1 MSTDPIVVS
10 QRGAALWI
18 RLNRPQALNSMSP
31 VMIAGIN
38 AALDGAREIA
48 ELRAVV
54 ITGTGRAFC
63 AGADLK
69 EALAMTVGSDPET
82 ATAAFTESFRLL
94 ADRIERFRLPV
105 IAAVNGLTIAGG
117 LEIVLGC
124 DLVIAAQSA
133 KLGDGH
139 GKYGLMPGGGGS
151 VRLPRKIG
159 PMRAKYLMFTA
170 EYLPA
175 QTLADWGLVTS
186 VVADEAL
193 EAEVDALVAKL
204 ADKSPLGL
212 ARLKQLVDDGL
223 DQPVEVAMRAEQ
235 LMSALHNFSADRA
248 EGLAAFTEKRA
259 PKFTGR

>member
-1 MSTDPIVVS
+1 MTYQTIAVTR
-10 QRGAALWI
+10 RGAALWI
-18 RLNRPQALNSMSP
+18 RLDRPQVLNSLSP
-31 VMIAGIN
+31 LMATEIN
-38 AALDGAREIA
+38 AALDTADTDS
-48 ELRAVV
+48 ELRALVL
-54 ITGTGRAFC
+54 TGTGRAFC

-69 EALAMTVGSDPET
+69 EALAMTDGGDADK
-82 ATAAFTESFRLL
+82 ATAAFTETIRRL

-105 IAAVNGLTIAGG
+105 IAAVNGLAIAGG
-117 LEIVLGC
+117 MELVLAC
-124 DLVIAAQSA
+124 DLIVAAQSA
-133 KLGDGH
+133 RLGDGH
-139 GKYGLMPGGGGS
+139 GKFGLMPGGGGS

-175 QTLADWGLVTS
+175 RTLMEWGLVTE
-186 VVADEAL
+186 VVADDGL
-193 EAEVDALVAKL
+193 ETGVDALVAKL

-235 LMSALHNFSADRA
+235 LMSSLHNHSHDRA
-248 EGLAAFTEKRA
+248 EGLAAFNEKRT

>member
-1 MSTDPIVVS
+1 MFTDPIIVS

-18 RLNRPQALNSMSP
+18 RLNRPEVLNSMSP
-31 VMIAGIN
+31 AMIAAIN
-38 AALDGAREIA
+38 AALDGAQHIA
-48 ELRAVV
+48 DLRAVV
-54 ITGTGRAFC
+54 VTGTGRAFC

-69 EALAMTVGSDPET
+69 AALAMTEGKDPEVVS
-82 ATAAFTESFRLL
+82 AAFTESFRLL
-94 ADRIERFRLPV
+94 ADRIRCGYVRQTREH
-105 IAAVNGLTIAGG
+105 
-117 LEIVLGC
+117 
-124 DLVIAAQSA
+124 VIAAQSA
-133 KLGDGH
+133 RLGDGH

-186 VVADEAL
+186 VVADDAL
-193 EAEVDALVAKL
+193 EAEVEALVAKL

-235 LMSALHNFSADRA
+235 LMSALHNLSADRA
-248 EGLAAFTEKRA
+248 EGLAAFNEKRA

>member
-1 MSTDPIVVS
+1 MTPDPVLTER
-10 QRGAALWI
+10 RGAALWI
-18 RLNRPQALNSMSP
+18 RLNRPEALNSMSP
-31 VMIAGIN
+31 AMLTAID
-38 AALDGAREIA
+38 AALDDA
-48 ELRAVV
+48 ETDRDLRAIV
-54 ITGTGRAFC
+54 IASTGRAFC

-69 EALAMTVGSDPET
+69 AALAMATGGDADT
-82 ATAAFTESFRLL
+82 ATAAFTEKFRRL
-94 ADRIERFRLPV
+94 ADRLERFRLPV
-105 IAAVNGLTIAGG
+105 IAAVNGLAIAGG
-117 LEIVLGC
+117 IEIVLGC

-175 QTLADWGLVTS
+175 QTLMDWGLVTE
-186 VVADEAL
+186 VVADDAL
-193 EAEVDALVAKL
+193 DTAVEALVAKL

-259 PKFTGR
+259 PHFTGR

>member
-1 MSTDPIVVS
+1 MTSAPIIVT
-10 QRGAALWI
+10 QRGAAFWI
-18 RLNRPQALNSMSP
+18 RLNRPEVLNSMSP
-31 VMIAGIN
+31 AMIAAIN
-38 AALDGAREIA
+38 AELDAAQNIA
-48 ELRAVV
+48 DLRAVV
-54 ITGTGRAFC
+54 VTGTGRAFC

-69 EALAMTVGSDPET
+69 AALAMTEGKDPE
-82 ATAAFTESFRLL
+82 AVSAAFTESFRLL

-105 IAAVNGLTIAGG
+105 IAAVNGLAIAGG

-133 KLGDGH
+133 RLGDGH

-159 PMRAKYLMFTA
+159 SMRAKYLMFTA

-186 VVADEAL
+186 VVADDVL

-204 ADKSPLGL
+204 ADKSPIGL

-235 LMSALHNFSADRA
+235 LMSALHNLSADRA
-248 EGLAAFTEKRA
+248 EGLAAFNEKRA

>member
-1 MSTDPIVVS
+1 MSTDPIIVS

-18 RLNRPQALNSMSP
+18 RLNRPEVLNSMSP
-31 VMIAGIN
+31 AMIAAIN
-38 AALDGAREIA
+38 AALDGAQHIA
-48 ELRAVV
+48 NLRAVV
-54 ITGTGRAFC
+54 VTGTGRAFC

-69 EALAMTVGSDPET
+69 AALAMTEGKDPEVVS
-82 ATAAFTESFRLL
+82 AAFTESFRLL

-105 IAAVNGLTIAGG
+105 IAALNGLAIAGG

-133 KLGDGH
+133 RLGDGH

-186 VVADEAL
+186 VVADDAL

-212 ARLKQLVDDGL
+212 ASRSPCG
-223 DQPVEVAMRAEQ
+223 P
-235 LMSALHNFSADRA
+235 NN
-248 EGLAAFTEKRA
+248 
-259 PKFTGR
+259 